1 MRDFGS
7 RLAVAFV
14 VAGLFA
20 GILHAQDARA
30 ECEFLPV
37 ASVNCPA
44 SLSPREAAFCGIWG
58 EGYYE
63 FDNGK
68 LPFCL
73 AVEISDGETTIWYAT
88 GQHTATGGRPRYSER
103 KAQVK
108 GEVLTASW
116 PTRLPGGLIEVEY
129 RRDGDV
135 LRGKYKR
142 NNRTSLVTLP
152 RFGK

>member
-1 MRDFGS
+1 MRNFRS
-7 RLAVAFV
+7 SFV
-14 VAGLFA
+14 VALVVGLFA
-20 GILHAQDARA
+20 ETLLAQDAWA

-37 ASVNCPA
+37 SSVNCPA
-44 SLSPREAAFCGIWG
+44 SLSPQEAAFCGIWG
-58 EGYYE
+58 EGYFE
-63 FDNGK
+63 FAGGK
-68 LPFCL
+68 LPHCL
-73 AVEISDGETTIWYAT
+73 AVEISDGKSTIWYAT
-88 GQHTATGGRPRYSER
+88 GQHTTQRSRTGYSER

-116 PTRLPGGLIEVEY
+116 STRLPGGLIEVEY

-135 LRGKYKR
+135 LRGKYMR

>member
-7 RLAVAFV
+7 RLAVALV
-14 VAGLFA
+14 VGLFA
-20 GILHAQDARA
+20 GILLAQDAWA

-44 SLSPREAAFCGIWG
+44 SLNPKEAAFCGIWG

-63 FDNGK
+63 FAGGK
-68 LPFCL
+68 LPACL
-73 AVEISDGETTIWYAT
+73 AVEISNGETTIWYAT
-88 GQHTATGGRPRYSER
+88 GQHTTQRSRPGYREQE
-103 KAQVK
+103 AQVK
-108 GEVLTASW
+108 GGVLTASW